1 MTFANAVMLRK
12 SCAGVNSQEDQFSAV
27 ATMHMKMMVI
37 AEVVKLTWIWI
48 NLKIKLKIKRISCV
62 SRIHKQRPESAYKV

>member
-1 MTFANAVMLRK
+1 MQVSTVK
-12 SCAGVNSQEDQFSAV
+12 KDQFSAV

-48 NLKIKLKIKRISCV
+48 NLKIKLKIKRISCA
-62 SRIHKQRPESAYKV
+62 SRIHKQRLESAYKV